1 MVVAPG
7 APLWRYAHLIELRHV
22 LSGQQLRL
30 TRVDRFHDPF
40 EGSVPNQQIED
51 QGVILRGGA
60 LMMMAM
66 ESAAAHFPG
75 MARPYRVPTD
85 PWALMSI
92 RRKVAARSAHAS
104 CWTKAPETEP
114 RWRLYCNDEA
124 PGQGIAM
131 RTTYEKLEASVAHHG
146 IIVQG
151 ISYRHYH
158 VGPAFTDDR
167 APFLHK
173 RMGFHDEEEIRLL
186 SCNEAHK
193 NALAYALT
201 ADGRFGLPPAPP
213 AELPEHIHVA
223 WNPLDVLDGVV
234 VSPYATADYE
244 RRVREVFAALAPA
257 ALSLIELSRFS
268 ARSANP
274 LF

>member
-7 APLWRYAHLIELRHV
+7 TPLWRYAHLIELQHV
-22 LSGQQLRL
+22 LADRQLRL
-30 TRVDRFHDPF
+30 TRVDKFRDPF

-51 QGVILRGGA
+51 QGVIFRGGA
-60 LMMMAM
+60 LMAMAM

-75 MARPYRVPTD
+75 MARPIHVTTD
-85 PWALMSI
+85 PWTLMAI
-92 RRKVAARSAHAS
+92 RRKAAARSAHAS
-104 CWTKAPETEP
+104 CWTKAAESEP

-124 PGQGIAM
+124 PGQGVAM
-131 RTTYEKLEASVAHHG
+131 RTTYERLEASVAHHG
-146 IIVQG
+146 LIVQG
-151 ISYRHYH
+151 IDYRHYH
-158 VGPAFTDDR
+158 VGPAFADER

-173 RMGFHDEEEIRLL
+173 RMGFQDEEEIRLL
-186 SCNEAHK
+186 NYNEAHK

-201 ADGRFGLPPAPP
+201 ADGRFGPPPPPP
-213 AELPEHIHVA
+213 AELPEHIHVG
-223 WNPLDVLDGVV
+223 WNPLDVLDGII

-244 RRVREVFAALAPA
+244 QRVRDVLATVAPA
-257 ALSLIELSRFS
+257 AVPLIELSRFS